1 MDTKI
6 ADESYDLKTLAGGQ
20 DTVGQFKYAEVL
32 PQIRPLKNLDAIM
45 SSSILWDVISVRGRT
60 DKVV

>member
-20 DTVGQFKYAEVL
+20 DTVGQIQVCGSPTTNQTTEKSGRHHELEYTLGCDQCEG
-32 PQIRPLKNLDAIM
+32 KN
-45 SSSILWDVISVRGRT
+45 G
-60 DKVV
+60 